1 MIDLSVKFSLTR
13 FGVLTS
19 YGSLTEMMQNKK
31 NIFMKLRTL
40 CFLIVFLCFLNLVN
54 LVVILKFVLIP
65 FTKPFSTMFLQ
76 KLEGKTQPCL
86 YHVLKTLF
94 KINFFC
100 ISFLNTI
107 NEFYQYIIAR
117 CTDFK
122 LTY

>member
-1 MIDLSVKFSLTR
+1 MFSYL
-13 FGVLTS
+13 
-19 YGSLTEMMQNKK
+19 QD
-31 NIFMKLRTL
+31 RT
-40 CFLIVFLCFLNLVN
+40 
-54 LVVILKFVLIP
+54 VVILKFVLIP

-76 KLEGKTQPCL
+76 KLEVKTQPCL
-86 YHVLKTLF
+86 YHVLKTLV

-107 NEFYQYIIAR
+107 NEFYKYIIGH

>member
-1 MIDLSVKFSLTR
+1 MFYEVSNT
-13 FGVLTS
+13 
-19 YGSLTEMMQNKK
+19 
-31 NIFMKLRTL
+31 
-40 CFLIVFLCFLNLVN
+40 CFLIVFLTSRYNSSY
-54 LVVILKFVLIP
+54 LKNSFNSVY
-65 FTKPFSTMFLQ
+65 KPFSTMFLQ

-86 YHVLKTLF
+86 YHVLKTLV

-107 NEFYQYIIAR
+107 NEFDKYIISH